1 MEVRMS
7 EAAAHFRA
15 RLLGLCVLVLGT
27 CIFVINGVNLG
38 AAFMLFIGIISAIWH
53 LGWFF
58 IATVFSMVGIL
69 WVFRPHRAL
78 DTIDRNRQMPSA

>member
-38 AAFMLFIGIISAIWH
+38 AAFDVAG
-53 LGWFF
+53 
-58 IATVFSMVGIL
+58 
-69 WVFRPHRAL
+69 HRAVMFIIL
-78 DTIDRNRQMPSA
+78 GMVCVAGFVMIF